1 MTLVGRLDLVV
12 PPLALMGLIF
22 FLSAQPD
29 LSSGLGAWDVLLR
42 KLAHAGVY
50 AVLTLL
56 WWRALRDIHAA
67 HPAADHRPA
76 AAAWLIAIAY
86 SATDEWHQTFVTGR
100 HGSPADVLI
109 DAAGASA
116 AALWALRRT

>member
-1 MTLVGRLDLVV
+1 MTLVARRPELWL
-12 PPLALMGLIF
+12 PPIALMGLIF

-29 LSSGLGAWDVLLR
+29 LSSGLGAWDILLR

-56 WWRALRDIHAA
+56 WWRALRQTG
-67 HPAADHRPA
+67 AADPRPL

-100 HGSPADVLI
+100 HGSPADGPG
-109 DAAGASA
+109 DAARARGPAR
-116 AALWALRRT
+116 W

>member
-1 MTLVGRLDLVV
+1 MTWGVRRPRLWL
-12 PPLALMGLIF
+12 PPVALMGLIF

-29 LSSGLGAWDVLLR
+29 LSSGLGAWDILLR
-42 KLAHAGVY
+42 KLAHATIY
-50 AVLTLL
+50 AVLTYL
-56 WWRALRDIHAA
+56 WWRALREGRGEAGV
-67 HPAADHRPA
+67 RPVA
-76 AAAWLIAIAY
+76 TAWLIAIAY

-116 AALWALRRT
+116 VALWAMRRA

>member
-29 LSSGLGAWDVLLR
+29 LSSGLGAWDTLLR

-56 WWRALRDIHAA
+56 WWRALRDSTT
-67 HPAADHRPA
+67 ADHRTV

-100 HGSPADVLI
+100 HGSPVDVLI

>member
-1 MTLVGRLDLVV
+1 VAVTLVLRRPDLWL
-12 PPLALMGLIF
+12 PPVALMGLIF

-42 KLAHAGVY
+42 KLAHATVY
-50 AVLTLL
+50 AVLTYL
-56 WWRALRDIHAA
+56 WWRALRAGGSD
-67 HPAADHRPA
+67 ADVRPL
-76 AAAWLIAIAY
+76 AAAWVIAIAY

-116 AALWALRRT
+116 AALWVMRRA

>member
-1 MTLVGRLDLVV
+1 MTLAGRLDLWL
-12 PPLALMGLIF
+12 PPVALMGLIF

-42 KLAHAGVY
+42 KLAHAAVY

-56 WWRALRDIHAA
+56 WWRALRETQPT
-67 HPAADHRPA
+67 HPGPAPRPL

-100 HGSPADVLI
+100 HGTPADVLI
-109 DAAGASA
+109 DAGGAAA
-116 AALWALRRT
+116 AALWALRRS

>member
-1 MTLVGRLDLVV
+1 MTLVGRPDLWL
-12 PPLALMGLIF
+12 PPVALMGLIF
-22 FLSAQPD
+22 FLSSQPD

-42 KLAHAGVY
+42 KLAHASVY
-50 AVLTLL
+50 AVLTYL
-56 WWRALRDIHAA
+56 WWRALREGTGPEAT
-67 HPAADHRPA
+67 RPL

-109 DAAGASA
+109 DAGGASA
-116 AALWALRRT
+116 AALWAMRRA